1 MSDRSILF
9 IIFYSMKTFLRTTL
23 FWIIVVFGFAFY
35 IKSFNADMA
44 NGMATRLGATS
55 VANQDMLSTGQTT
68 DVMSGI
74 NAIQTTLIDMQ
85 ETLKGLAGDTTPMVT
100 PTVETLPATG
110 TTAE

>member
-1 MSDRSILF
+1 
-9 IIFYSMKTFLRTTL
+9 
-23 FWIIVVFGFAFY
+23 
-35 IKSFNADMA
+35 MA

-55 VANQDMLSTGQTT
+55 VANQDTLSTGQTT

-85 ETLKGLAGDTTPMVT
+85 ETLKGLAGDTTPIVT